1 MKHICRFL
9 FKTLTLICLLV
20 IPSHLLAVDVPL
32 YLEKYDFTKGSN
44 RPLLTSGWSTA
55 EQTHTWSD
63 GDSATIT
70 FTLNP
75 PPVIDFELILDA
87 PAFLFGTHL
96 RQEID
101 VKINGN
107 AAGTLVYTPE
117 SNNNKTFTL
126 PKEWASDG
134 NVRLLLNFKNHKAP
148 VEIGLNVDQRRLGL
162 ALKTLYVS
170 TPNIEKTFQGVVTL
184 GDCCFPKIQLDLSL
198 EKRFP
203 GRSQIYSGG
212 GNLFDYM
219 IPRNLSLLADAIAS
233 GLTDSCPP
241 TMVVRDFF
249 FHKGLFT
256 ALDDK
261 YDMHFLHLLDQHPA
275 GINSHKLTQSL
286 LDKYYPD
293 IEPKITYL
301 KTKFTGNK
309 KKSLYI
315 VSGVHVVEGADLSLI
330 EYFNTSTIRKLR
342 DSIAAMRG
350 DMNFSLLVIYNR
362 NNNFKDEDNIFFR
375 KIPFFTDNIFTPNT
389 DFQKIL
395 DEFTFLPC
403 PPKEASG
410 HD

>member
-126 PKEWASDG
+126 PREWASDG
-134 NVRLLLNFKNHKAP
+134 NVRLLLNWACSYLHAIP
-148 VEIGLNVDQRRLGL
+148 YADTGPHRR
-162 ALKTLYVS
+162 
-170 TPNIEKTFQGVVTL
+170 
-184 GDCCFPKIQLDLSL
+184 D
-198 EKRFP
+198 
-203 GRSQIYSGG
+203 
-212 GNLFDYM
+212 
-219 IPRNLSLLADAIAS
+219 
-233 GLTDSCPP
+233 
-241 TMVVRDFF
+241 
-249 FHKGLFT
+249 
-256 ALDDK
+256 
-261 YDMHFLHLLDQHPA
+261 
-275 GINSHKLTQSL
+275 
-286 LDKYYPD
+286 
-293 IEPKITYL
+293 
-301 KTKFTGNK
+301 
-309 KKSLYI
+309 
-315 VSGVHVVEGADLSLI
+315 
-330 EYFNTSTIRKLR
+330 R
-342 DSIAAMRG
+342 DST
-350 DMNFSLLVIYNR
+350 LHH
-362 NNNFKDEDNIFFR
+362 
-375 KIPFFTDNIFTPNT
+375 T
-389 DFQKIL
+389 
-395 DEFTFLPC
+395 
-403 PPKEASG
+403 
-410 HD
+410 